1 MNFLQRLNPFYLRK
15 ELQRTKLELAIAHNN
30 YERVLSDSEILQQ
43 TYDDNPELIKCGG
56 VEQYL
61 AKEHFEGDYKPK
73 YTKRELKLLLDLHL
87 LRQDNET
94 LRENVEWSNVHKSD
108 ELRAKNT
115 ELTQELHAFIA
126 ADDSL
131 RKEIETLT
139 TTAENLNDLLE
150 QRTTE
155 LKQVKADLEI
165 ETLTTTA
172 ENLNDLLEQRT
183 TELKQVKAD
192 LEKTKKQLA
201 YSKKVNEAWFNTV
214 LGYGVYDNILLNK
227 AFWGKQ
233 LELVELSQEDSDER
247 NS

>member
-15 ELQRTKLELAIAHNN
+15 ELQRTQLELAIAHNN

-43 TYDDNPELIKCGG
+43 TYDDNPELIKNGG

-61 AKEHFEGDYKPK
+61 AKEYFAGDYKSK

-94 LRENVEWSNVHKSD
+94 LRENVEWRNVHKAD

-115 ELTQELHAFIA
+115 ALTQELHAFMA

-139 TTAENLNDLLE
+139 TTAENLNDLLD

-155 LKQVKADLEI
+155 LKQVKADL
-165 ETLTTTA
+165 A
-172 ENLNDLLEQRT
+172 
-183 TELKQVKAD
+183 
-192 LEKTKKQLA
+192 KTKKQLA
-201 YSKKVNEAWFNTV
+201 YSKKVNEVWFNSV

-227 AFWGKQ
+227 AFWGGK
-233 LELVELSQEDSDER
+233 LELVDLPQGNSDER

>member
-15 ELQRTKLELAIAHNN
+15 ELQRTQLELAISQNN

-61 AKEHFEGDYKPK
+61 AKEHFAGDYKPK

-94 LRENVEWSNVHKSD
+94 LRENVEWRNVHKSD

-115 ELTQELHAFIA
+115 ELTQELHAFRA
-126 ADDSL
+126 ADDSF

-139 TTAENLNDLLE
+139 TTAENLNDLLD

-155 LKQVKADLEI
+155 LKQVKADLG
-165 ETLTTTA
+165 
-172 ENLNDLLEQRT
+172 
-183 TELKQVKAD
+183 
-192 LEKTKKQLA
+192 KTKKQLA

-227 AFWGKQ
+227 AFWGEK
-233 LELVELSQEDSDER
+233 LELVDLPQVNSDER

>member
-15 ELQRTKLELAIAHNN
+15 EVERLTVELTTAQHN

-43 TYDDNPELIKCGG
+43 TYDDNPELIKNGG

-61 AKEHFEGDYKPK
+61 SNEHFEGDYKPK
-73 YTKRELKLLLDLHL
+73 YTKREL
-87 LRQDNET
+87 
-94 LRENVEWSNVHKSD
+94 
-108 ELRAKNT
+108 
-115 ELTQELHAFIA
+115 HAFRA
-126 ADDSL
+126 VDDSL

-139 TTAENLNDLLE
+139 TTAENLNELLE
-150 QRTTE
+150 H
-155 LKQVKADLEI
+155 
-165 ETLTTTA
+165 
-172 ENLNDLLEQRT
+172 RT

-214 LGYGVYDNILLNK
+214 LGFGVYDNILLNK

-233 LELVELSQEDSDER
+233 LELVELSQEDSDET

>member
-15 ELQRTKLELAIAHNN
+15 ELQRTQLELAIAHNN

-43 TYDDNPELIKCGG
+43 TYDDNPELIKNGG

-61 AKEHFEGDYKPK
+61 AKEYFAGGYNSK

-94 LRENVEWSNVHKSD
+94 LRENVEWRNVHKAD

-115 ELTQELHAFIA
+115 ELTQELHAFMA

-155 LKQVKADLEI
+155 LKQVKADL
-165 ETLTTTA
+165 A
-172 ENLNDLLEQRT
+172 
-183 TELKQVKAD
+183 
-192 LEKTKKQLA
+192 KTKKQLA

-227 AFWGKQ
+227 AFWGGK
-233 LELVELSQEDSDER
+233 LELVDLPQGNSDER

>member
-15 ELQRTKLELAIAHNN
+15 ELQRTKLELAAAQNN
-30 YERVLSDSEILQQ
+30 YERVLADNEILRQ
-43 TYDDNPELIKCGG
+43 TYDDNPELIKNGG

-61 AKEHFEGDYKPK
+61 AKEYFEGDYHPT
-73 YTKRELKLLLDLHL
+73 YTMRELKLLLDLQL
-87 LRQDNET
+87 LRQDNDT
-94 LRENVEWSNVHKSD
+94 LREDVEWSNVHKSD
-108 ELRAKNT
+108 ELRAKNK
-115 ELTQELHAFIA
+115 ELTQELHAFKSV
-126 ADDSL
+126 DDSL

-139 TTAENLNDLLE
+139 TTAENLNE
-150 QRTTE
+150 
-155 LKQVKADLEI
+155 
-165 ETLTTTA
+165 
-172 ENLNDLLEQRT
+172 LLEQRT

-192 LEKTKKQLA
+192 LEKTKGLLA

-214 LGYGVYDNILLNK
+214 LGFGVCDNILLNK

>member
-15 ELQRTKLELAIAHNN
+15 ELQRTQLELAIAHNN

-43 TYDDNPELIKCGG
+43 TYDDNPELIKNGG

-61 AKEHFEGDYKPK
+61 AKEYFAGGYNSK

-94 LRENVEWSNVHKSD
+94 LRENVEWRNVHKSD

-115 ELTQELHAFIA
+115 ELTQELHAFMA

-139 TTAENLNDLLE
+139 TTAENLNDLLD

-155 LKQVKADLEI
+155 LKQVKADL
-165 ETLTTTA
+165 A
-172 ENLNDLLEQRT
+172 
-183 TELKQVKAD
+183 
-192 LEKTKKQLA
+192 KTKKQLA

-227 AFWGKQ
+227 AFWGEK
-233 LELVELSQEDSDER
+233 LELVDLPQGNSDER

>member
-1 MNFLQRLNPFYLRK
+1 MNFFQRLNHFYLRK
-15 ELQRTKLELAIAHNN
+15 ELQRTKLELAIAQNN
-30 YERVLSDSEILQQ
+30 YERVLSDSDILQQ
-43 TYDDNPELIKCGG
+43 TYDDNPELIKNGG

-61 AKEHFEGDYKPK
+61 TKEHFDGDYNPK

-87 LRQDNET
+87 LRQDNDT
-94 LRENVEWSNVHKSD
+94 LREDVEWSNVHKSD
-108 ELRAKNT
+108 ELRAKNK
-115 ELTQELHAFIA
+115 ELTQELHAFRA
-126 ADDSL
+126 TDDSL

-139 TTAENLNDLLE
+139 TTAENLNE
-150 QRTTE
+150 
-155 LKQVKADLEI
+155 
-165 ETLTTTA
+165 
-172 ENLNDLLEQRT
+172 LLEQRT

-192 LEKTKKQLA
+192 LEKTKGLLA

-214 LGYGVYDNILLNK
+214 LGFGVYDNILLNK

>member
-1 MNFLQRLNPFYLRK
+1 M
-15 ELQRTKLELAIAHNN
+15 
-30 YERVLSDSEILQQ
+30 SDSEILQQ
-43 TYDDNPELIKCGG
+43 TYDDNPELIKNGG

-61 AKEHFEGDYKPK
+61 AKEYFAGDYKSK

-94 LRENVEWSNVHKSD
+94 LRENVEWRNVHKSD
-108 ELRAKNT
+108 ELRANNT
-115 ELTQELHAFIA
+115 ELTQELHAFRA

-131 RKEIETLT
+131 RTEIETLT
-139 TTAENLNDLLE
+139 TTAENLNDLL
-150 QRTTE
+150 
-155 LKQVKADLEI
+155 
-165 ETLTTTA
+165 
-172 ENLNDLLEQRT
+172 NQRT

-227 AFWGKQ
+227 AFRGKQ
-233 LELVELSQEDSDER
+233 LELVEFSQEDSDER
-247 NS
+247 NN

>member
-15 ELQRTKLELAIAHNN
+15 ELQRTKLELAIAQNN

-43 TYDDNPELIKCGG
+43 TYDDNPELIKNGG

-61 AKEHFEGDYKPK
+61 AKEHFEGDYNPK

-94 LRENVEWSNVHKSD
+94 LRDNVEWSNVHKSD
-108 ELRAKNT
+108 ELRAKNKA
-115 ELTQELHAFIA
+115 LMQELHAFIA

-155 LKQVKADLEI
+155 LKQVKADLE
-165 ETLTTTA
+165 
-172 ENLNDLLEQRT
+172 
-183 TELKQVKAD
+183 
-192 LEKTKKQLA
+192 KTKGLLA

-214 LGYGVYDNILLNK
+214 LGYGVNDFTLLTK
-227 AFWGKQ
+227 SFWGSKTSI
-233 LELVELSQEDSDER
+233 VEFDNDKVS
-247 NS
+247 

>member
-15 ELQRTKLELAIAHNN
+15 ELQRTQLELAISQNNYERVLSNSEILQNN

-61 AKEHFEGDYKPK
+61 NGSNAVGDYKSK

-87 LRQDNET
+87 LRQDNNE
-94 LRENVEWSNVHKSD
+94 LRDNVEWSNVCKAD
-108 ELRAKNT
+108 ELKAQIK
-115 ELTQELHAFIA
+115 
-126 ADDSL
+126 
-131 RKEIETLT
+131 
-139 TTAENLNDLLE
+139 
-150 QRTTE
+150 E
-155 LKQVKADLEI
+155 LKQEVQALRAIDGDLRYGIQKLTKENDDLV
-165 ETLTTTA
+165 ETNEL
-172 ENLNDLLEQRT
+172 LSDLCVERT

-201 YSKKVNEAWFNTV
+201 YSKKVNEAWFNAV

-227 AFWGKQ
+227 AFWGEK
-233 LELVELSQEDSDER
+233 LELVDLPQVDSDER

>member
-15 ELQRTKLELAIAHNN
+15 ELQRTQLELAIAHNN

-43 TYDDNPELIKCGG
+43 TYDDNPELIKNGG

-61 AKEHFEGDYKPK
+61 AKEYFAGDYKSK

-94 LRENVEWSNVHKSD
+94 LRENVEWINVHTSD

-115 ELTQELHAFIA
+115 ALTQELHAFMA

-139 TTAENLNDLLE
+139 TTAENLNDLLD

-155 LKQVKADLEI
+155 LKQVKADL
-165 ETLTTTA
+165 A
-172 ENLNDLLEQRT
+172 
-183 TELKQVKAD
+183 
-192 LEKTKKQLA
+192 KTKKQLA
-201 YSKKVNEAWFNTV
+201 YSKKVNEAWFNNV

-227 AFWGKQ
+227 AFWGGK
-233 LELVELSQEDSDER
+233 LELVDLPQGNSDER

>member
-15 ELQRTKLELAIAHNN
+15 ELQRTQLELAIAHNN

-43 TYDDNPELIKCGG
+43 TYDDNPELIKSGG

-61 AKEHFEGDYKPK
+61 AKEYFAGDYKSK

-94 LRENVEWSNVHKSD
+94 LRENVEWRNVHKSD

-115 ELTQELHAFIA
+115 ELTQELHAFMA

-139 TTAENLNDLLE
+139 TTAENLNDLLD

-155 LKQVKADLEI
+155 LKQVKADL
-165 ETLTTTA
+165 A
-172 ENLNDLLEQRT
+172 
-183 TELKQVKAD
+183 
-192 LEKTKKQLA
+192 KTKKQLA
-201 YSKKVNEAWFNTV
+201 YSKKVNEAWFNNV

-227 AFWGKQ
+227 AFWGGK
-233 LELVELSQEDSDER
+233 LELVDLPQGNSDER

>member
-1 MNFLQRLNPFYLRK
+1 MNFFQRLNPFYLRK
-15 ELQRTKLELAIAHNN
+15 ELQRTQLELAIAQNN

-43 TYDDNPELIKCGG
+43 TYDDNPELIKNGG

-61 AKEHFEGDYKPK
+61 AKEYFEGDYNPK

-87 LRQDNET
+87 LRQDNDT
-94 LRENVEWSNVHKSD
+94 LRDNVEWSNVHKSD

-115 ELTQELHAFIA
+115 ELTQELHAFRA

-155 LKQVKADLEI
+155 LKQVKADLE
-165 ETLTTTA
+165 
-172 ENLNDLLEQRT
+172 
-183 TELKQVKAD
+183 
-192 LEKTKKQLA
+192 KTKGLLA

-227 AFWGKQ
+227 AFWGEK
-233 LELVELSQEDSDER
+233 LELVDLPQGDSDER

>member
-1 MNFLQRLNPFYLRK
+1 MNFLRRLNPFYLRK
-15 ELQRTKLELAIAHNN
+15 ELQRTQLELAIAQNN
-30 YERVLSDSEILQQ
+30 YERVLTDSEILQQ
-43 TYDDNPELIKCGG
+43 TYDDNPELIKNGG

-94 LRENVEWSNVHKSD
+94 LRDNVEWSNVHKSD
-108 ELRAKNT
+108 ELRAKNK
-115 ELTQELHAFIA
+115 ELTQELHAFRA

-155 LKQVKADLEI
+155 LKQVKADLE
-165 ETLTTTA
+165 
-172 ENLNDLLEQRT
+172 
-183 TELKQVKAD
+183 
-192 LEKTKKQLA
+192 KTKGLLA

-214 LGYGVYDNILLNK
+214 LGFGVYDNILLNK

>member
-15 ELQRTKLELAIAHNN
+15 ELQRTQLELAIAHNN

-43 TYDDNPELIKCGG
+43 TYDDNPELIKNGG

-61 AKEHFEGDYKPK
+61 AKAYFAGDYKSK

-94 LRENVEWSNVHKSD
+94 LRENVEWRNVHKSD

-115 ELTQELHAFIA
+115 ELTQELHAFRA

-139 TTAENLNDLLE
+139 TTAENLNDLL
-150 QRTTE
+150 
-155 LKQVKADLEI
+155 D
-165 ETLTTTA
+165 
-172 ENLNDLLEQRT
+172 QRT

-201 YSKKVNEAWFNTV
+201 YSKKVNEAWFKTV
-214 LGYGVYDNILLNK
+214 LGCGVYDNILLNK
-227 AFWGKQ
+227 AFWGEK
-233 LELVELSQEDSDER
+233 LELVDLP
-247 NS
+247 

>member
-1 MNFLQRLNPFYLRK
+1 MNFFQRLNPFYLRK

-43 TYDDNPELIKCGG
+43 TYDDNPELIKNGG

-61 AKEHFEGDYKPK
+61 AKEYFEGDYKPK

-115 ELTQELHAFIA
+115 ELTQELHAYKDM
-126 ADDSL
+126 DDSL

-155 LKQVKADLEI
+155 LKQVKADLE
-165 ETLTTTA
+165 
-172 ENLNDLLEQRT
+172 
-183 TELKQVKAD
+183 
-192 LEKTKKQLA
+192 KTKGLLA
-201 YSKKVNEAWFNTV
+201 YSKKVNESWFNTV

-227 AFWGKQ
+227 AFWGEK
-233 LELVELSQEDSDER
+233 LELVDLPQGDSDER

>member
-15 ELQRTKLELAIAHNN
+15 ELQRTQLELAIAHNN

-43 TYDDNPELIKCGG
+43 TYDDNPELIKNGG

-61 AKEHFEGDYKPK
+61 AKEYFAGGYNSK

-94 LRENVEWSNVHKSD
+94 LRENVEWRNVHKSD

-115 ELTQELHAFIA
+115 ELTQELHAFMA

-139 TTAENLNDLLE
+139 TTAENLNDLLD

-155 LKQVKADLEI
+155 LKQVKADL
-165 ETLTTTA
+165 A
-172 ENLNDLLEQRT
+172 
-183 TELKQVKAD
+183 
-192 LEKTKKQLA
+192 KTKKQLA

-227 AFWGKQ
+227 AFWGGK
-233 LELVELSQEDSDER
+233 LELVDLPQGNSDER

>member
-15 ELQRTKLELAIAHNN
+15 ELQRTQLELAIAQNN

-43 TYDDNPELIKCGG
+43 TYDDNPELIKNGG

-61 AKEHFEGDYKPK
+61 AKEHFDGDYKPK

-108 ELRAKNT
+108 ELRMKNT
-115 ELTQELHAFIA
+115 ELTQELHAFRA

-155 LKQVKADLEI
+155 LKQVKADLE
-165 ETLTTTA
+165 
-172 ENLNDLLEQRT
+172 
-183 TELKQVKAD
+183 
-192 LEKTKKQLA
+192 KTKKQLA
-201 YSKKVNEAWFNTV
+201 YRKKVNEAWFNTV

-227 AFWGKQ
+227 DFWGEK
-233 LELVELSQEDSDER
+233 LELVDLPQGDSDER

>member
-1 MNFLQRLNPFYLRK
+1 MNFFQRLNPFYLRK
-15 ELQRTKLELAIAHNN
+15 ELQRTKLELAIAQNN
-30 YERVLSDSEILQQ
+30 YERVLSDSDILQQ
-43 TYDDNPELIKCGG
+43 TYNDNPELIKNGG

-61 AKEHFEGDYKPK
+61 TKEQFDGDYNTK

-87 LRQDNET
+87 LRQDNDT
-94 LRENVEWSNVHKSD
+94 LREDVEWSNVHKSD
-108 ELRAKNT
+108 ELRAKNK
-115 ELTQELHAFIA
+115 ELTQELHAFRA
-126 ADDSL
+126 VDDSL

-139 TTAENLNDLLE
+139 TTAENLNE
-150 QRTTE
+150 
-155 LKQVKADLEI
+155 
-165 ETLTTTA
+165 
-172 ENLNDLLEQRT
+172 LLEQRT

-192 LEKTKKQLA
+192 LEKTKGLLA

>member
-15 ELQRTKLELAIAHNN
+15 ELQRTQLELAAAQNN
-30 YERVLSDSEILQQ
+30 YERVLSDNEILQQ
-43 TYDDNPELIKCGG
+43 TYDDNPELIKSGG
-56 VEQYL
+56 VEQFLSEKYL
-61 AKEHFEGDYKPK
+61 LDGDYKSK
-73 YTKRELKLLLDLHL
+73 YTKRVLKLLLDLHL

-108 ELRAKNT
+108 ELRAKNK
-115 ELTQELHAFIA
+115 ELTQELHAFRA

-139 TTAENLNDLLE
+139 TTAENVDELLK
-150 QRTTE
+150 QRT
-155 LKQVKADLEI
+155 L
-165 ETLTTTA
+165 
-172 ENLNDLLEQRT
+172 
-183 TELKQVKAD
+183 ELKQVKAD
-192 LEKTKKQLA
+192 LEKTKGLLA

-227 AFWGKQ
+227 AFWGKP
-233 LELVELSQEDSDER
+233 LALVELSQEDNNGQ

>member
-15 ELQRTKLELAIAHNN
+15 ELQRTQLELAIAHNN

-43 TYDDNPELIKCGG
+43 TYDDNPELIKNGG

-61 AKEHFEGDYKPK
+61 AKEYFAGDYNSK

-94 LRENVEWSNVHKSD
+94 LRENVEWRNVHKAD

-115 ELTQELHAFIA
+115 ALTQELHAFMA

-139 TTAENLNDLLE
+139 TTAENLNDLLD

-155 LKQVKADLEI
+155 LKQVKADL
-165 ETLTTTA
+165 A
-172 ENLNDLLEQRT
+172 
-183 TELKQVKAD
+183 
-192 LEKTKKQLA
+192 KTKKQLA
-201 YSKKVNEAWFNTV
+201 YSKKVNEVWFNSV

-227 AFWGKQ
+227 AFWGGK
-233 LELVELSQEDSDER
+233 LELVDLPQGNSDER

>member
-15 ELQRTKLELAIAHNN
+15 ELQRTQLELAIAHNN

-43 TYDDNPELIKCGG
+43 TYDDNPELIKNGG

-61 AKEHFEGDYKPK
+61 AKEYFAGGYNSK

-94 LRENVEWSNVHKSD
+94 LRENVEWINVHTSD

-115 ELTQELHAFIA
+115 ALTQELHAFMA

-139 TTAENLNDLLE
+139 TTAENLNDLLD

-155 LKQVKADLEI
+155 LKQVKADL
-165 ETLTTTA
+165 A
-172 ENLNDLLEQRT
+172 
-183 TELKQVKAD
+183 
-192 LEKTKKQLA
+192 KTKKQLA

-227 AFWGKQ
+227 AFWGEK
-233 LELVELSQEDSDER
+233 LELVDLPQGNSDER

>member
-1 MNFLQRLNPFYLRK
+1 MNFFQRLNPFYLRK
-15 ELQRTKLELAIAHNN
+15 ELQRTKLELAIAQNN
-30 YERVLSDSEILQQ
+30 YERVLSDSDILQQ
-43 TYDDNPELIKCGG
+43 TYDDNPELIKNGG
-56 VEQYL
+56 IEQYL
-61 AKEHFEGDYKPK
+61 TKEHFDGDYNPK

-87 LRQDNET
+87 LRQDNDT
-94 LRENVEWSNVHKSD
+94 LREDVEWSNVHKSD
-108 ELRAKNT
+108 ELRAKNK
-115 ELTQELHAFIA
+115 ELTQELHAFRA

-139 TTAENLNDLLE
+139 TTAENLNE
-150 QRTTE
+150 
-155 LKQVKADLEI
+155 
-165 ETLTTTA
+165 
-172 ENLNDLLEQRT
+172 LLEQRT

-192 LEKTKKQLA
+192 LEKTKGLLA

>member
-15 ELQRTKLELAIAHNN
+15 ELQRTQLELAIAHNN

-43 TYDDNPELIKCGG
+43 TYDDNPELIKNGG

-61 AKEHFEGDYKPK
+61 AKEYFAGDYKSK

-94 LRENVEWSNVHKSD
+94 LRENVEWRNVHKSD

-115 ELTQELHAFIA
+115 RLTQELHAFRA

-131 RKEIETLT
+131 RTEIETLT
-139 TTAENLNDLLE
+139 TTAENLNDLL
-150 QRTTE
+150 
-155 LKQVKADLEI
+155 D
-165 ETLTTTA
+165 
-172 ENLNDLLEQRT
+172 QRT

-227 AFWGKQ
+227 AFRGKQ
-233 LELVELSQEDSDER
+233 LELVELS
-247 NS
+247 

>member
-15 ELQRTKLELAIAHNN
+15 ELQRTQLELAIAHNN

-43 TYDDNPELIKCGG
+43 TYDDNPELIKNGG

-61 AKEHFEGDYKPK
+61 AKEYFAGDYNSK

-94 LRENVEWSNVHKSD
+94 LRENVEWRNVHKAD

-115 ELTQELHAFIA
+115 ALTQELHAFMA

-139 TTAENLNDLLE
+139 TTAENLNDLLD

-155 LKQVKADLEI
+155 LKQVKADL
-165 ETLTTTA
+165 A
-172 ENLNDLLEQRT
+172 
-183 TELKQVKAD
+183 
-192 LEKTKKQLA
+192 KTKKQLA
-201 YSKKVNEAWFNTV
+201 YSKKVNEVWFNTV

-227 AFWGKQ
+227 AFWGGK
-233 LELVELSQEDSDER
+233 LELVDLPQGNSDER